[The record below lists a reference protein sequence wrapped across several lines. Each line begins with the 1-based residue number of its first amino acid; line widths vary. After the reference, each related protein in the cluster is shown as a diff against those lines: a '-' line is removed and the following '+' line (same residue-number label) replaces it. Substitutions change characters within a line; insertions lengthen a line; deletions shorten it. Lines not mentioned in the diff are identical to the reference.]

1 MFRKFYIAF
10 TVAVVTAT
18 SAEAC
23 RRCQSDAGVILDL
36 PSCGF
41 WQDKGQGD
49 TATCEANRRAAEADS
64 FNLCG
69 AASRQRNVFI
79 GGRNNDL
86 LRIGKK
92 GDSNWK
98 NAFFVRIQDGK
109 NYSCG
114 GDVQSGDTFT
124 AVMRGRHRDVLD
136 IFRYKGADSYI
147 RITDRIH
154 DGRGQRYVAGA
165 NYIARVYGNHGD
177 IVKLYGFQSNG
188 NIVQKARLIA
198 DGRGHGL
205 TRLSETDVGIT
216 YGRNKDIRVRFCFDG
231 TRWKT
236 GYIGIGHPFK
246 PNCDTPLN
254 W

>member
-1 MFRKFYIAF
+1 M
-10 TVAVVTAT
+10 
-18 SAEAC
+18 AE
-23 RRCQSDAGVILDL
+23 
-36 PSCGF
+36 
-41 WQDKGQGD
+41 K
-49 TATCEANRRAAEADS
+49 
-64 FNLCG
+64 
-69 AASRQRNVFI
+69 
-79 GGRNNDL
+79 NDL
-86 LRIGKK
+86 LRIGKS
-92 GDSNWK
+92 GDFNWK
-98 NAFFVRIQDGK
+98 NAFFVRIQDGN

-114 GDVQSGDTFT
+114 GDVQSGDSFT
-124 AVMRGRHRDVLD
+124 AVMRGRNRDVLD
-136 IFRYKGADSYI
+136 IFQYQNSDKYT

-165 NYIARVYGNHGD
+165 NYIARIYGNNGD

-205 TRLSETDVGIT
+205 TRLSDTDVGIT
-216 YGRNKDIRVRFCFDG
+216 YGRKKDIRVRFCFDG
-231 TRWKT
+231 ARWKT

>member
-1 MFRKFYIAF
+1 MLRTLALAMVI
-10 TVAVVTAT
+10 AVVTSTNA
-18 SAEAC
+18 SAC
-23 RRCQSDAGVILDL
+23 RRCETDSGVIIDL

-41 WQDKGQGD
+41 WKDHGSGD
-49 TATCEANRRAAEADS
+49 QATCDRNEAVMNADS
-64 FNLCG
+64 FSLCG
-69 AASRQRNVFI
+69 AASRNRNVFI
-79 GGRNNDL
+79 GGRDNDL
-86 LRIGKK
+86 LRIGPK

-114 GDVQSGDTFT
+114 GDVQSGDNFT

-136 IFRYKGADSYI
+136 IFLYKEANTYS

-154 DGRGQRYVAGA
+154 DGRGQRYVAGG
-165 NYIARVYGNHGD
+165 NYIARIYGRHGD

-188 NIVQKARLIA
+188 NIVQKAQLIA
-198 DGRGHGL
+198 DGRGHIL
-205 TRLSETDVGIT
+205 TRLSDTDVGVT
-216 YGRNKDIRVRFCFDG
+216 YGRDKDIQLRFCFDG
-231 TRWKT
+231 TSWST

-246 PNCDTPLN
+246 ATCDTPLQ